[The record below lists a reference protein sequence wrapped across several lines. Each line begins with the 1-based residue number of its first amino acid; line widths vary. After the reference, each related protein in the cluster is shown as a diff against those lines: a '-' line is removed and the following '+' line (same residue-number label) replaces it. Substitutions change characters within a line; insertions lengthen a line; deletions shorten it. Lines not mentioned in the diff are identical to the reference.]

1 MSRANRWSLSAVA
14 FVIAMAILGAI
25 VERATHRMAA
35 SVSGQFGYTPD
46 PEGTRAFLAT
56 LGDEKYFSQAGA
68 EAMQEAKGVDTF
80 LYRQL
85 DAAHRARYGKPFV
98 VGRQQIG
105 DCVAWGAAH
114 AVAVSEAVSFSLGKL
129 PEPPL
134 MPATEALYGGARVEA
149 RGKPGDGAQPYGGF
163 NDGATGFGAAKF
175 LREFG
180 VVYRQKYPSADL
192 TQYSGERAKQWGAY
206 GCGGQGD
213 AGRMD
218 AEAKKHPLRHVVA
231 IRSWSE
237 LAAALESGYPVTLA
251 SSQGFTSTRS
261 KEGICEA
268 SGVWQHQMCAI
279 GIRHRKN
286 GAPDDLCLILNSWG
300 PSWVGP
306 KENKYPSDQPDGSF
320 WARRSVVERMLEDAW
335 AIGDTDGFKYRD
347 IHHGNW
353 LQPAPPEK
361 QAAKPHTARLV
372 ADVHKLGL

>member
-1 MSRANRWSLSAVA
+1 MSQDDRWSVGTVT
-14 FVIAMAILGAI
+14 FFIVMAIIGALVQQATTKVVNR
-25 VERATHRMAA
+25 VE
-35 SVSGQFGYTPD
+35 GQFGYVPD

-56 LGDEKYFSQAGA
+56 LGDEKFFAQAGA
-68 EAMQEAKGVDTF
+68 EAMQEAKGVDVF

-105 DCVAWGAAH
+105 DCVSWGAMH
-114 AVAVSEAVSFSLGKL
+114 AVAVSEAVSWSLGKL

-149 RGKPGDGAQPYGGF
+149 MRKPGDGLQPYGGW

-180 VVYRQKYPSADL
+180 VVYRQKYPTADL
-192 TQYSGERAKQWGAY
+192 TEYSGERAKQWGAY
-206 GCGGQGD
+206 GCGGQND

-231 IRSWSE
+231 VRLWSE

-251 SSQGFTSTRS
+251 SSQGFTSTRN
-261 KEGICEA
+261 KDGICEA
-268 SGVWQHQMCAI
+268 SGTWMHQMCAI
-279 GIRHRKN
+279 GIRHKKN
-286 GAPDDLCLILNSWG
+286 GSPDDLCLILNSWG
-300 PSWVGP
+300 PTYCGP
-306 KENKYPSDQPDGSF
+306 KENKFPSDQPDGSF
-320 WARRSVVERMLEDAW
+320 WARRHVVEGMLEDAW

-347 IHHGNW
+347 LDHGKW
-353 LQPAPPEK
+353 LTPAPS
-361 QAAKPHTARLV
+361 
-372 ADVHKLGL
+372 DN

>member
-98 VGRQQIG
+98 VGRQAIG
-105 DCVAWGAAH
+105 DCVSWGAMH
-114 AVAVSEAVSFSLGKL
+114 AVYCQDSVSWSLGKL

-134 MPATEALYGGARVEA
+134 LPSTEALYGGARVEA
-149 RGKPGDGAQPYGGF
+149 MRKPGDGAQPYGGF

-180 VVYRQKYPSADL
+180 VIYREKVNGIDL
-192 TQYSGERAKQWGAY
+192 TTYSGERAKQWGAY
-206 GCGGQGD
+206 GCGGQNDKGV
-213 AGRMD
+213 MD
-218 AEAKKHPLRHVVA
+218 GIAKKHPCKHVVA
-231 IRSWSE
+231 VRTWAE

-251 SSQGFTSTRS
+251 SSQGFQSVRN
-261 KEGICEA
+261 KDGIAEA
-268 SGVWQHQMCAI
+268 SGTWMHQQVAI
-279 GIRHRKN
+279 AIRHKKN
-286 GAPDDLCLILNSWG
+286 GSPDDLVLILNSWG
-300 PSWVGP
+300 PNWISGP
-306 KENKYPSDQPDGSF
+306 KVPVDMPDGSY
-320 WARRSVVERMLEDAW
+320 WARRSVVETRMLEDAW
-335 AIGDTDGFKYRD
+335 AIGDTQGFKYRD

-353 LQPAPPEK
+353 LQPFPP
-361 QAAKPHTARLV
+361 AARTPSPARLI
-372 ADVHKLGL
+372 ADVYNLGL

>member
-1 MSRANRWSLSAVA
+1 MSRSDRWSVGAVS
-14 FVIAMAILGAI
+14 FVIAMAILGVL
-25 VERATHRMAA
+25 VERATRR
-35 SVSGQFGYTPD
+35 VVTQIDGQFGYTPD
-46 PEGTRAFLAT
+46 PEGTRQFLAT
-56 LGDEKYFSQAGA
+56 LGDEQFFSQAGA

-98 VGRQQIG
+98 VGRQLIG
-105 DCVAWGAAH
+105 DCVSWGAMH
-114 AVAVSEAVSFSLGKL
+114 AVAVSEAVSWSLGKL
-129 PEPPL
+129 PEPPT

-163 NDGATGFGAAKF
+163 SDGATGFGAAKF

-180 VVYRQKYPSADL
+180 TVYRQKYPTADL
-192 TQYSGERAKQWGAY
+192 TEYSGERAKQWGAY

-213 AGRMD
+213 AGRLD

-231 IRSWSE
+231 IRSWQE

-251 SSQGFTSTRS
+251 SSQGFTSTRN
-261 KEGICEA
+261 KDGICEA
-268 SGVWQHQMCAI
+268 SGTWMHQMCAI
-279 GIRHRKN
+279 GIRHKKN

-300 PSWVGP
+300 PSYVGP

-335 AIGDTDGFKYRD
+335 AIGDTEGFKYRD

-353 LQPAPPEK
+353 LQPFPPE
-361 QAAKPHTARLV
+361 ARTPSPARLI
-372 ADVHKLGL
+372 ADVYQLGF